1 MPVPGLI
8 DTYAFAD
15 WMKVDYKKAGSPVM
29 LVRPENGGLLTVLFT
44 SKNHG
49 DGGSSNGRIVDFES
63 THVGSSPA
71 PPTICC
77 CVGSKSGH
85 DTGCPLAADSL
96 NRAIAEAEEAP

>member
-49 DGGSSNGRIVDFES
+49 DGGSLDRV
-63 THVGSSPA
+63 
-71 PPTICC
+71 
-77 CVGSKSGH
+77 
-85 DTGCPLAADSL
+85 
-96 NRAIAEAEEAP
+96 IAEVEDMP